1 MKQIKK
7 ITAVAI
13 IFIMIVMSF
22 GTVAAQAPEIKI
34 PNPTAEFY
42 SNDFANILN
51 DSTEREIVSLGESL
65 FKATEGGQVV
75 FVSIETL
82 NGNTIE
88 EYANELFNKWKIG
101 TKDKGVLFIL
111 SMQER
116 ESRIEVGYGYE
127 GVLTD
132 LQSNKLLVK
141 FAELNNEQ
149 GIDAAVKTIYT
160 DISSIVSGNEDIV
173 QYPSNTQP
181 RQNTSTSRS
190 FFEENPILSIILGI
204 IVLIL
209 IILDF
214 IFTGGRVTFFILRMA
229 AYSARRGGGG
239 GGGGRSSGGGGR
251 SGGGG
256 SSGRF

>member
-1 MKQIKK
+1 MKQSKRI
-7 ITAVAI
+7 AALFI
-13 IFIMIVMSF
+13 ILLFVTMSF
-22 GTVAAQAPEIKI
+22 GVVIAQAPEIKV

-51 DSTEREIVSLGESL
+51 DSTEKDIVSMGESI
-65 FKATEGGQVV
+65 FKSTEGGQVV

-88 EYANELFNKWKIG
+88 EYANTLFNKWKIG

-111 SMQER
+111 SMNER

-127 GVLTD
+127 GILTD
-132 LQSNKLLVK
+132 LQSNKLLLK
-141 FAELNNEQ
+141 FYELNKEQ
-149 GIDAAVKTIYT
+149 GIDAAVKTIYS
-160 DISSIVSGNEDIV
+160 DLGSIVSGNEDVV
-173 QYPSNTQP
+173 QYPNNSQTE
-181 RQNTSTSRS
+181 QNSSTEYN
-190 FFEENPILSIILGI
+190 FFEENPILTIIIAI

-209 IILDF
+209 IVLDF
-214 IFTGGRVTFFILRMA
+214 VLTGGQVTFLILRMVA
-229 AYSARRGGGG
+229 ASARRGGGG
-239 GGGGRSSGGGGR
+239 GGNSGGGGR

>member
-1 MKQIKK
+1 MKQLRL
-7 ITAVAI
+7 TAVFLI
-13 IFIMIVMSF
+13 ILIFGAMSF
-22 GTVAAQAPEIKI
+22 GIVSAQAPDIKI

-42 SNDFANILN
+42 SNDFVDILN
-51 DSTEREIVSLGESL
+51 ESTETDIVGLGEST
-65 FKATEGGQVV
+65 FKSTEGGQVV

-82 NGNTIE
+82 DNNTIE
-88 EYANELFNKWKIG
+88 EYSNALFNEWKIG

-132 LQSNKLLVK
+132 IQSNKLLIK

-149 GIDAAVKTIYT
+149 GIDAAVKTIYS
-160 DISSIVSGNEDIV
+160 DICSIVSGNEELV
-173 QYPSNTQP
+173 QYPSNNQTP
-181 RQNTSTSRS
+181 RNTSSANN

-209 IILDF
+209 IVLDF
-214 IFTGGRVTFFILRMA
+214 MLTGGRITFLILRMVA
-229 AYSARRGGGG
+229 SSGRRGGGG
-239 GGGGRSSGGGGR
+239 GGNSGGGGR

>member
-1 MKQIKK
+1 M
-7 ITAVAI
+7 
-13 IFIMIVMSF
+13 
-22 GTVAAQAPEIKI
+22 
-34 PNPTAEFY
+34 
-42 SNDFANILN
+42 
-51 DSTEREIVSLGESL
+51 GESI

-75 FVSIETL
+75 FVSVETL
-82 NGNTIE
+82 NGNTIA
-88 EYANELFNKWKIG
+88 EYANTLLNKWKIG

-127 GVLTD
+127 GILTD

-141 FAELNNEQ
+141 FAQLNNEQ
-149 GIDAAVKTIYT
+149 GIDEAVKAIYA

-173 QYPSNTQP
+173 QYPSNSQT
-181 RQNTSTSRS
+181 RQNTSSGNN
-190 FFEENPILSIILGI
+190 FIEENPIVTIIFVI
-204 IVLIL
+204 IVVIL

-214 IFTGGRVTFFILRMA
+214 IFTGGQVTFFILRMA

-239 GGGGRSSGGGGR
+239 RGGGGGNFGGGGR

>member
-1 MKQIKK
+1 MKQLRLS
-7 ITAVAI
+7 AVFLI
-13 IFIMIVMSF
+13 ILIYGAMSF
-22 GTVAAQAPEIKI
+22 GIVSAQAPEIKI

-51 DSTEREIVSLGESL
+51 ESTEKDIVGLGEST
-65 FKATEGGQVV
+65 FKSTEGGQVV

-82 NGNTIE
+82 NNNTIE
-88 EYANELFNKWKIG
+88 EYSNALFNKWKIG

-149 GIDAAVKTIYT
+149 GIDVAVKTIYS
-160 DISSIVSGNEDIV
+160 DISSIVSGNEEMV
-173 QYPSNTQP
+173 RYPSNSQAP
-181 RQNTSTSRS
+181 QTSSAGNN
-190 FFEENPILSIILGI
+190 FFEQNPILTIILGI

-209 IILDF
+209 IVLDF
-214 IFTGGRVTFFILRMA
+214 MLTGGRVTFFILRMA
-229 AYSARRGGGG
+229 AASARRGGGG
-239 GGGGRSSGGGGR
+239 GNSGGGGR

-256 SSGRF
+256 SSSRF

>member
-1 MKQIKK
+1 MKQLRLS
-7 ITAVAI
+7 AVFLI
-13 IFIMIVMSF
+13 ILIYGAMSF
-22 GTVAAQAPEIKI
+22 GIVSAQAPEIKI

-51 DSTEREIVSLGESL
+51 ESTEKDIVGLGEST
-65 FKATEGGQVV
+65 FKSTEGGQVV

-82 NGNTIE
+82 NNNTIE
-88 EYANELFNKWKIG
+88 EYSNALFNKWKIG

-149 GIDAAVKTIYT
+149 GIDVAVKTIYS
-160 DISSIVSGNEDIV
+160 DISSIVSGNEEMV
-173 QYPSNTQP
+173 RYPSNSQAP
-181 RQNTSTSRS
+181 QTSSAGNN
-190 FFEENPILSIILGI
+190 FFEQNPILTIILII

-209 IILDF
+209 VVLDF
-214 IFTGGRVTFFILRMA
+214 VLTGGQVTFFILRMA
-229 AYSARRGGGG
+229 ATSARRGGGG
-239 GGGGRSSGGGGR
+239 GNSGGGGR

-256 SSGRF
+256 SSSRF